1 MDGSDGKLETG
12 AEVEA
17 RGAVRAEDGEARL
30 PAEVQVAEEER
41 PGGVAGRR
49 GNGLRPEASSQIGK
63 SNPPKSIDVVING
76 GTADELKRTGTVLG
90 VDRDC
95 DLAVVRIDG
104 DASRPASSFAD

>member
-17 RGAVRAEDGEARL
+17 RGAIGAEDDEARL

-49 GNGLRPEASSQIGK
+49 GNGLRPEASSQIGRCVQGAQTEGEVAFAC
-63 SNPPKSIDVVING
+63 SGLISVVESPAGAENNSERNRQQKRNG
-76 GTADELKRTGTVLG
+76 
-90 VDRDC
+90 DC
-95 DLAVVRIDG
+95 QQ
-104 DASRPASSFAD
+104 

>member
-17 RGAVRAEDGEARL
+17 RRAVRAEDGEARL

-49 GNGLRPEASSQIGK
+49 GRSQTQSFEPDWKMRPGAQTEGEVAFACSGLISVVESPAGAENNSERNRQQKRNG
-63 SNPPKSIDVVING
+63 
-76 GTADELKRTGTVLG
+76 
-90 VDRDC
+90 DC
-95 DLAVVRIDG
+95 QQ
-104 DASRPASSFAD
+104 